1 MKKLAIAI
9 VVLLVAGGL
18 VFAFAKKAPVT
29 TPSVEVA
36 QTTTETTTAPAA
48 DQTETAAEL
57 NVAPAPVAAPTE
69 TETAT
74 TTETAP
80 TADTAVAPS
89 ESVRSSAPVETATTE
104 TTTPAVAPEASPAQA
119 VTDSLLAAPAALN
132 IDVPKLMEDRV
143 IGSVDAPVT
152 IVEYASMTC
161 PHCAHFAMDILPDV
175 KTKLIENGKAKLIFR
190 EFPLDKYALK
200 AAMMARCAPPEKFFD
215 LIEVIFRNQDRW
227 VKAENPEEAVS
238 QLGALAGMDKALI
251 NACMNN
257 AELESTILARMQDAQ
272 TRYNIQQTPAF
283 VFNNGRDMFSGG
295 QNVEKFEEVV
305 NALSKGQ

>member
-9 VVLLVAGGL
+9 VVLLIAGGL
-18 VFAFAKKAPVT
+18 VFAFAKKAPTT
-29 TPSVEVA
+29 TPAVEVA
-36 QTTTETTTAPAA
+36 QTTTETTTPA
-48 DQTETAAEL
+48 DQTETAADM

-69 TETAT
+69 TATVETA
-74 TTETAP
+74 
-80 TADTAVAPS
+80 
-89 ESVRSSAPVETATTE
+89 VETVATTE
-104 TTTPAVAPEASPAQA
+104 TEAAPAADTTVAVAPETLPATSPAVISEA
-119 VTDSLLAAPAALN
+119 APAPAATDSLLAAPAALN
-132 IDVPKLMEDRV
+132 IDVPKIMEDRV
-143 IGSVDAPVT
+143 IGSLDAPVT

-161 PHCAHFAMDILPDV
+161 PHCAHFAMDILPEV
-175 KTKLIENGKAKLIFR
+175 KTKLIESGKAKLIFR

-238 QLGALAGMDKALI
+238 QLGTLAGMDKALI

-257 AELESTILARMQDAQ
+257 AELESTILARMQDGQ

-295 QNVEKFEEVV
+295 QNVAKFEEVV